1 LSCTCCAPAPSWA
14 FSVDASACTALT
26 SAAAGLLAP
35 GANGIMLCLRRPA
48 AAAGE
53 GVTLAGAGAA
63 FAVRRGL
70 GALGTS
76 VTVKVV
82 GPVSAAGAGAGAA
95 RRGLGAGA
103 VSANG
108 PTSRAALSS
117 GTAPISAAG
126 EAIGAGFGGSAL
138 RATRLGGGGAMSG
151 ALANWSGDVTGAVAT
166 AAGADFFFGTCRA
179 KSLCLTGM

>member
-1 LSCTCCAPAPSWA
+1 
-14 FSVDASACTALT
+14 
-26 SAAAGLLAP
+26 
-35 GANGIMLCLRRPA
+35 GIMLCLRRPA

-53 GVTLAGAGAA
+53 GVALAGAGAA

-82 GPVSAAGAGAGAA
+82 GPV
-95 RRGLGAGA
+95 
-103 VSANG
+103 
-108 PTSRAALSS
+108 
-117 GTAPISAAG
+117 SAAG